1 MNKAPGPKSKAKFV
15 KVGATEKD
23 VVSVE
28 KMPRTKDTVAAR
40 NLNFPSETFTIPSKI
55 TIKVRG
61 ADDNL
66 IAAEVIPIRGNC
78 VRIIESLISIVREVA
93 VCRTCQL
100 RTLEL
105 FQTSTLSCATNLM
118 FHCENCFA
126 S

>member
-1 MNKAPGPKSKAKFV
+1 
-15 KVGATEKD
+15 
-23 VVSVE
+23 
-28 KMPRTKDTVAAR
+28 MPRTKDTVAAG

-78 VRIIESLISIVREVA
+78 VRTIESLISIVREVA

-118 FHCENCFA
+118 FHCKNCFA